1 MSAGRSLLSNLNGAA
16 TYREMFLHQRRL
28 RAKMIR
34 NDAYLKK
41 KTRENEMLRKME
53 KDMEPNAM
61 GYKI

>member
-1 MSAGRSLLSNLNGAA
+1 MSTGRSLLSNLNGAA
-16 TYREMFLHQRRL
+16 TYCEMFLHQRRL

-41 KTRENEMLRKME
+41 TRENEMLRKME
-53 KDMEPNAM
+53 KYMEPNAM